1 MRATEFLSIV
11 VLALA
16 LEICSPLQVFAH
28 SANTLPTYSD
38 EPSSSFS
45 AALETLQN
53 QIEYKFK
60 NIGFLRRAM
69 THASFSEEN
78 NKALSILGAS
88 VIESSIA
95 LKSLTNNVD
104 ISSKD
109 LNRRISEICNVEVSC
124 AKDGSK
130 WGLEKVVRVSPKT
143 DSSTPAVVCGAFR
156 AVIGAVALD
165 TGSFEEARRVFWKG
179 HDGGKSRRANSK

>member
-1 MRATEFLSIV
+1 MLFSL
-11 VLALA
+11 LASRYTF
-16 LEICSPLQVFAH
+16 E
-28 SANTLPTYSD
+28 
-38 EPSSSFS
+38 
-45 AALETLQN
+45 
-53 QIEYKFK
+53 
-60 NIGFLRRAM
+60 NIGILRRAV

-95 LKSLTNNVD
+95 LKSLTNNMD
-104 ISSKD
+104 ISPKD
-109 LNRRISEICNVEVSC
+109 LNRRISEICNVETSC

-165 TGSFEEARRVFWKG
+165 TGSSEEAMRVFWKG
-179 HDGGKSRRANSK
+179 HDGSGSRRANSK

>member
-1 MRATEFLSIV
+1 MRPTEFLSIV

-16 LEICSPLQVFAH
+16 MCSPLQVFAH
-28 SANTLPTYSD
+28 SA
-38 EPSSSFS
+38 EPFS

-53 QIEYKFK
+53 QIEYTFE
-60 NIGFLRRAM
+60 NIGILRRAM

-78 NKALSILGAS
+78 NKALGILGAS

-104 ISSKD
+104 ISPKD
-109 LNRRISEICNVEVSC
+109 LNRQISEICNVETSC

-143 DSSTPAVVCGAFR
+143 SSSTPAVVCGAFR

-165 TGSFEEARRVFWKG
+165 TGSSEEAMGVFWKG
-179 HDGGKSRRANSK
+179 HDGSRSRRANSK